1 MSDNNNSSYSFGL
14 DLLAHSGCVGIFI
27 VGFVLYAAF
36 WLIVHV
42 VLPGMAILLVLALI
56 VLALGALWGFLC
68 SLKNFIV
75 AMKHNI
81 TFKGEGAK

>member
-1 MSDNNNSSYSFGL
+1 MSNNNKVFSFMG
-14 DLLAHSGCVGIFI
+14 DLIEGFGCFGVVIIIVLAYLFI
-27 VGFVLYAAF
+27 VYVL
-36 WLIVHV
+36 
-42 VLPGMAILLVLALI
+42 LPGIAIAIVLSLV
-56 VLALGALWGFLC
+56 VLALGALWGLLC